1 ASAQEAL
8 QNQQQYGQA
17 SNNPLLLP
25 SIWAQT
31 AAGQR
36 KRPFGS
42 LATMSSKFVIMAVNR

>member
-1 ASAQEAL
+1 MG
-8 QNQQQYGQA
+8 QQWPVPTRH
-17 SNNPLLLP
+17 NPLLLP
-25 SIWAQT
+25 TIWAQT